1 MIFMSSLRLID
12 EILAAPLVLVI
23 LYFFWAGL
31 LAAPGICTV
40 EDPGLCFRLGFL
52 GGLFVIPLA
61 MICNP
66 ILIFRPIARAFRTK

>member
-23 LYFFWAGL
+23 LYFLWAGL

-52 GGLFVIPLA
+52 VGLFVIPLA
-61 MICNP
+61 MICTP
-66 ILIFRPIARAFRTK
+66 ILIIRLVARAFRAE